1 MSDEK
6 KVKSVVELVGEQP
19 NVDRTEA
26 FEQLWAI
33 FGELRGKIDNRFEL
47 TMDPS
52 TADLQPYEASDGSG
66 ARGFL
71 SAFSGEEIDWFVHS
85 WIGNPQ
91 HSFANMHL
99 TTWLPPTTRVPHL
112 AFALA
117 TLPDIF
123 FYMEFVPRADML
135 MDVDYL
141 DKYYE
146 PANELSIQFR
156 ENPNMNWFYSKS
168 LFVREAL
175 SETALC
181 YTCKYTPE
189 NMATVKAAAHQMM
202 GQWLSWVDEGDPVP
216 EAEQAALAER
226 DLFYRRTI
234 AERDPANV
242 LGERMFGKDLTDRL
256 VRALWGGDRELP
268 RPGVDS

>member
-6 KVKSVVELVGEQP
+6 KVKSVVELINEQP

-26 FEQLWAI
+26 FEELWAV
-33 FGELRGKIDNRFEL
+33 FGDLRSKIDNRFDL

-52 TADLQPYEASDGSG
+52 TKDLQPYEAINDSG
-66 ARGFL
+66 ARGFM
-71 SAFSGEEIDWFVHS
+71 SNYSGEEMDWFVHS
-85 WIGNPQ
+85 WIGNPE

-99 TTWLPPTTRVPHL
+99 TLWLPPTTRVPHL

-123 FYMEFVPRADML
+123 FYMDFVPRTDMVL
-135 MDVDYL
+135 DTEYL

-146 PANELSIQFR
+146 KANELSVEFR
-156 ENPNMNWFYSKS
+156 ENSEMNYFFSRS
-168 LFVREAL
+168 LYVRQAL

-189 NMATVKAAAHQMM
+189 NMAQVKSAAHQMM
-202 GQWLSWVDEGDPVP
+202 DQWIAWLDEGDPVP
-216 EAEQAALAER
+216 EEERPALAER

-234 AERDPANV
+234 AERDPANI
-242 LGERMFGKDLTDRL
+242 LGERMFGKDLAERL
-256 VRALWGGDRELP
+256 VRSLWGGDRQLP

>member
-1 MSDEK
+1 MSDDN
-6 KVKSVVELVGEQP
+6 KVKSVVELVAEQP

-26 FEQLWAI
+26 FEELWAI
-33 FGELRGKIDNRFEL
+33 FGDLRGRIDGRFEL
-47 TMDPS
+47 AMDES
-52 TADLQPYEASDGSG
+52 TKDLQPYEAINGSG
-66 ARGFL
+66 ARGL
-71 SAFSGEEIDWFVHS
+71 MSNWSGEEMDWLVHS
-85 WIGNPQ
+85 WIGNPE

-99 TTWLPPTTRVPHL
+99 TAWLPPTTRVPHL

-123 FYMEFVPRADML
+123 FYMDLVPRADL
-135 MDVDYL
+135 QMDTAYL
-141 DKYYE
+141 DKYYTA
-146 PANELSIQFR
+146 ANELSIKFR
-156 ENPNMNWFYSKS
+156 ENPNMNWFYSRS
-168 LFVREAL
+168 LYVREAL

-189 NMATVKAAAHQMM
+189 NMAEIKSAAQEMM
-202 GQWLSWVDEGDPVP
+202 TLWFNFLDEGDPVP

-226 DLFYRRTI
+226 DLFFRRTI
-234 AERDPANV
+234 AERDPANI

-256 VRALWGGDRELP
+256 VRALWGADRTLP